1 MQTRRMGRTGLNVT
15 PICFGGNVLGWTTDA
30 QRSFEV
36 LDTFVAGGGNF
47 IDTADVYSAW
57 APGHVGGESERVLGD
72 WMHARGNRQDLII
85 ATKVGMRMGNSANS
99 EGLSR
104 YRIIK
109 CVEDSL
115 TRLKTDYIDL
125 YQAHADDFNT
135 PLDETMRAFEDL
147 VSSGKVRYIG
157 ASNYSAWRLTKALW
171 VSDSLNV
178 ARYDCVQ
185 PRYNLVMRADYERE
199 LEPMCIS
206 EGVGVI
212 TYSSLASGFFSGKYK
227 AGQPLP
233 NTPRAG
239 GVQNNYMNDRGF
251 KILAEVER
259 VATELNTTPG
269 QVALAWIM
277 ARPGITAA
285 IASGTTVDQV
295 KDLTAAANL
304 VLPNDAIKSLTDA
317 SAW

>member
-1 MQTRRMGRTGLNVT
+1 MQTRRMGRTGLYVT
-15 PICFGGNVLGWTTDA
+15 PICFGGNVLGWTTDQ
-30 QRSFEV
+30 QRSYDV

-47 IDTADVYSAW
+47 IDSADVYSRW
-57 APGHVGGESERVLGD
+57 APGHVGGESERILGD
-72 WMHARGNRQDLII
+72 WMQARNNRTSLII
-85 ATKVGMRMGNSANS
+85 ATKVGMRMDDGPNG

-109 CVEDSL
+109 HVEDSL

-125 YQAHADDFNT
+125 YQSHADDLNT
-135 PLDETMRAFEDL
+135 PLDETLRAYDDL
-147 VSSGKVRYIG
+147 ISSGKVRYIG
-157 ASNYSAWRLTKALW
+157 ASNFAAWRLTKALW
-171 VSDSLNV
+171 VSERHNL
-178 ARYDCVQ
+178 ARYECVQ

-212 TYSSLASGFFSGKYK
+212 TYSSLASGFFSGKYR
-227 AGQPLP
+227 AGQALP
-233 NTPRAG
+233 TSPRAG
-239 GVQNNYMNDRGF
+239 GVQANYMNERGF
-251 KILAEVER
+251 KILAAVDA
-259 VATELNTTPG
+259 VAKELNTTSG

-295 KDLTAAANL
+295 KDLTASAEL
-304 VLPNDAIKSLTDA
+304 VLPAAAIASLTEA
-317 SAW
+317 SN

>member
-1 MQTRRMGRTGLNVT
+1 MGRTGLYVT
-15 PICFGGNVLGWTTDA
+15 PICFGGNVLGWTTDQ
-30 QRSFEV
+30 QRSFDV

-47 IDTADVYSAW
+47 IDSADVYSRW
-57 APGHVGGESERVLGD
+57 APGHVGGESERILGD
-72 WMHARGNRQDLII
+72 WMQARNNRTNLII
-85 ATKVGMRMGNSANS
+85 ATKVGMRMDDGPNG

-109 CVEDSL
+109 HVEDSL

-125 YQAHADDFNT
+125 YQSHADDLNT
-135 PLDETMRAFEDL
+135 PLDETLRAYDDL
-147 VSSGKVRYIG
+147 ISSGKVRYIG
-157 ASNYSAWRLTKALW
+157 ASNFAAWRLTKALW
-171 VSDSLNV
+171 VSDRHNL
-178 ARYDCVQ
+178 ARYECVQ

-212 TYSSLASGFFSGKYK
+212 TYSSLASGFFSGKYR
-227 AGQPLP
+227 AGQALP
-233 NTPRAG
+233 TSPRAG
-239 GVQNNYMNDRGF
+239 GVQANYMNERGF
-251 KILAEVER
+251 KILAAVDA
-259 VATELNTTPG
+259 VAKELNTTSG

-295 KDLTAAANL
+295 KDLTASAEL
-304 VLPNDAIKSLTDA
+304 VLPAAAIASLTEA
-317 SAW
+317 SN

>member
-1 MQTRRMGRTGLNVT
+1 MGRTGLYVT
-15 PICFGGNVLGWTTDA
+15 PICFGGNVLGWTTDQ

-47 IDTADVYSAW
+47 IDTADVYSIW
-57 APGHVGGESERVLGD
+57 APGHVGGESERILGD
-72 WMHARGNRQDLII
+72 WMQARNNRNSLII
-85 ATKVGMRMGNSANS
+85 ATKVGMRMDDGPNG

-109 CVEDSL
+109 HVEDSL
-115 TRLKTDYIDL
+115 KRLKTDYIDL
-125 YQAHADDFNT
+125 YQSHADDLNT
-135 PLDETMRAFEDL
+135 PLDETLRAYDDL
-147 VSSGKVRYIG
+147 ISSGKVRYIG
-157 ASNYSAWRLTKALW
+157 ASNFAAWRLTKALW
-171 VSDSLNV
+171 VSDRHNL
-178 ARYDCVQ
+178 ARYECVQ

-212 TYSSLASGFFSGKYK
+212 TYSSLASGFFSGKYR
-227 AGQPLP
+227 AGQALP
-233 NTPRAG
+233 SSPRAG
-239 GVQNNYMNDRGF
+239 GVQANYMNERGF
-251 KILAEVER
+251 KILTAVDA
-259 VATELNTTPG
+259 VAKELNTTSG

-295 KDLTAAANL
+295 KDLTASAEL
-304 VLPNDAIKSLTDA
+304 VLPAAAIQALTEA
-317 SAW
+317 SN

>member
-1 MQTRRMGRTGLNVT
+1 MQTRRMGRTGLYVT
-15 PICFGGNVLGWTTDA
+15 PICFGGNVLGWTTDQ
-30 QRSFEV
+30 QRSYDV

-47 IDTADVYSAW
+47 IDSADVYSRW
-57 APGHVGGESERVLGD
+57 APGHVGGESERILGD
-72 WMHARGNRQDLII
+72 WMQARNNRSSLII
-85 ATKVGMRMGNSANS
+85 ATKVGMRMDDGPNG

-109 CVEDSL
+109 HVEDSL

-125 YQAHADDFNT
+125 YQSHADDLNT
-135 PLDETMRAFEDL
+135 PLDETLRAYDDL
-147 VSSGKVRYIG
+147 ISSGKVRYIG
-157 ASNYSAWRLTKALW
+157 ASNFAAWRLTKALW
-171 VSDSLNV
+171 VSERHNL
-178 ARYDCVQ
+178 ARYECVQ

-212 TYSSLASGFFSGKYK
+212 TYSSLASGFFSGKYR
-227 AGQPLP
+227 AGQALP
-233 NTPRAG
+233 TSPRAG
-239 GVQNNYMNDRGF
+239 GVQANYMNERGF
-251 KILAEVER
+251 KILAAVDA
-259 VATELNTTPG
+259 VAKELNTTSG

-295 KDLTAAANL
+295 KDLTASAEL
-304 VLPNDAIKSLTDA
+304 VLPAAAITSLTEA
-317 SAW
+317 SN

>member
-15 PICFGGNVLGWTTDA
+15 PICFGGNVLGWTTDRA
-30 QRSFEV
+30 RSFDV

-47 IDTADVYSAW
+47 IDTADVYSRW
-57 APGHVGGESERVLGD
+57 APGHVGGESEVILGD
-72 WMHARGNRQDLII
+72 WMQERGNRHSLIV
-85 ATKVGMRMGNSANS
+85 ATKVGMRMGDGPND

-104 YRIIK
+104 LRIVK

-115 TRLKTDYIDL
+115 RRLKTDYIDL
-125 YQAHADDFNT
+125 YQSHADDLNT
-135 PLDETMRAFEDL
+135 PLDETLRAYEDL
-147 VSSGKVRYIG
+147 IRAGKVRYIG
-157 ASNYSAWRLTKALW
+157 ASNFSAWRLTKALW
-171 VSDSLNV
+171 TSERINVS
-178 ARYDCVQ
+178 RYECVQ

-212 TYSSLASGFFSGKYK
+212 TYSSLASGFFSGKYR
-227 AGQPLP
+227 AGQALP

-239 GVQNNYMNDRGF
+239 GVQHNYMNERGF
-251 KILAEVER
+251 AILAEVER
-259 VATELNTTPG
+259 IAQELNTTPG

-285 IASGTTVDQV
+285 IASGTTRAQV
-295 KDLTAAANL
+295 QDLTASATL
-304 VLPNDAIKSLTDA
+304 VLPADAIKRLTDV
-317 SAW
+317 SA

>member
-1 MQTRRMGRTGLNVT
+1 MQTRRMGRTGLYVT
-15 PICFGGNVLGWTTDA
+15 PICFGGNVLGWTTDQ
-30 QRSFEV
+30 QRSFDV

-47 IDTADVYSAW
+47 IDSADVYSRW
-57 APGHVGGESERVLGD
+57 APGHVGGESERILGD
-72 WMHARGNRQDLII
+72 WMQARNNRTNLII
-85 ATKVGMRMGNSANS
+85 ATKVGMRMDDGPNG

-109 CVEDSL
+109 HVEDSL

-125 YQAHADDFNT
+125 YQSHADDLNT
-135 PLDETMRAFEDL
+135 PLDETLRAYDDL
-147 VSSGKVRYIG
+147 ISSGKVRYIG
-157 ASNYSAWRLTKALW
+157 ASNFAAWRLTKALW
-171 VSDSLNV
+171 VSDRHNL
-178 ARYDCVQ
+178 ARYECVQ

-212 TYSSLASGFFSGKYK
+212 TYSSLASGFFSGKYR
-227 AGQPLP
+227 AGQALP
-233 NTPRAG
+233 TSPRAG
-239 GVQNNYMNDRGF
+239 GVQANYMNERGF
-251 KILAEVER
+251 KILAAVDA
-259 VATELNTTPG
+259 VAKELNTTSG

-295 KDLTAAANL
+295 KDLTASAEL
-304 VLPNDAIKSLTDA
+304 VLPAAAIASLTEA
-317 SAW
+317 SN

>member
-1 MQTRRMGRTGLNVT
+1 MQTRRMGRTGLYVT
-15 PICFGGNVLGWTTDA
+15 PICFGGNVLGWTTDQ
-30 QRSFEV
+30 QRSYDV

-47 IDTADVYSAW
+47 IDSADVYSRW
-57 APGHVGGESERVLGD
+57 APGHVGGESERILGD
-72 WMHARGNRQDLII
+72 WMQARNNRSSLII
-85 ATKVGMRMGNSANS
+85 ATKVGMRMDDGPNG

-109 CVEDSL
+109 HVEDSL

-125 YQAHADDFNT
+125 YQSHADDLNT
-135 PLDETMRAFEDL
+135 PLDETLRAYDDL
-147 VSSGKVRYIG
+147 ISSGKVRYIG
-157 ASNYSAWRLTKALW
+157 ASNFAAWRLTKALW
-171 VSDSLNV
+171 VSERHNL
-178 ARYDCVQ
+178 ARYECVQ

-212 TYSSLASGFFSGKYK
+212 TYSSLASGFFSGKYR
-227 AGQPLP
+227 AGQALP
-233 NTPRAG
+233 TSPRAG
-239 GVQNNYMNDRGF
+239 GVQANYMNERGF
-251 KILAEVER
+251 KILAAVDA
-259 VATELNTTPG
+259 VAKELNTTSG

-295 KDLTAAANL
+295 KDLTASAEL
-304 VLPNDAIKSLTDA
+304 VLPAAAIASLTEA
-317 SAW
+317 SN

>member
-1 MQTRRMGRTGLNVT
+1 MGRTGLYVT
-15 PICFGGNVLGWTTDA
+15 PICFGGNVLGWTTDQ
-30 QRSFEV
+30 QRSYDV

-47 IDTADVYSAW
+47 IDSADVYSRW
-57 APGHVGGESERVLGD
+57 APGHVGGESERILGD
-72 WMHARGNRQDLII
+72 WMQARNNRTNLII
-85 ATKVGMRMGNSANS
+85 ATKVGMRMDDGPNG

-109 CVEDSL
+109 HVEDSL

-125 YQAHADDFNT
+125 YQSHADDLNT
-135 PLDETMRAFEDL
+135 PLDETLRAYDDL
-147 VSSGKVRYIG
+147 ISSGKVRYIG
-157 ASNYSAWRLTKALW
+157 ASNFAAWRLTKALW
-171 VSDSLNV
+171 VSDRHNL
-178 ARYDCVQ
+178 ARYECVQ

-212 TYSSLASGFFSGKYK
+212 SYSSLASGFFSGKYR
-227 AGQPLP
+227 AGQALP
-233 NTPRAG
+233 TSPRAG
-239 GVQNNYMNDRGF
+239 GVQANYMNERGF
-251 KILAEVER
+251 KILAAVDA
-259 VATELNTTPG
+259 VAKELNTTSG

-295 KDLTAAANL
+295 KDLTASAEL
-304 VLPNDAIKSLTDA
+304 VLPVAAIASLTEA
-317 SAW
+317 SN

>member
-1 MQTRRMGRTGLNVT
+1 MQTRRMGRTGLYVT
-15 PICFGGNVLGWTTDA
+15 PICFGGNVLGWTTDQ

-47 IDTADVYSAW
+47 IDSADVYSRW
-57 APGHVGGESERVLGD
+57 APGHVGGESERILGD
-72 WMHARGNRQDLII
+72 WMQARNNRSSLII
-85 ATKVGMRMGNSANS
+85 ATKVGMRMDDGPNG

-109 CVEDSL
+109 HVEDSL

-125 YQAHADDFNT
+125 YQSHADDLNT
-135 PLDETMRAFEDL
+135 PLDETLRAYDDL
-147 VSSGKVRYIG
+147 ISSGKVRYIG
-157 ASNYSAWRLTKALW
+157 ASNFAAWRLTKALW
-171 VSDSLNV
+171 VSERHNL
-178 ARYDCVQ
+178 ARYECVQ
-185 PRYNLVMRADYERE
+185 PRYNLVMREEYERE

-212 TYSSLASGFFSGKYK
+212 TYSSLASGFFSGKYR
-227 AGQPLP
+227 AGQALP
-233 NTPRAG
+233 TSPRAG
-239 GVQNNYMNDRGF
+239 GVQANYMNERGF
-251 KILAEVER
+251 KILAAVDA
-259 VATELNTTPG
+259 VAKQLNTTTG

-285 IASGTTVDQV
+285 IASGTTSEQV

-304 VLPNDAIKSLTDA
+304 VLPAEAIASLTEA
-317 SAW
+317 SN

>member
-1 MQTRRMGRTGLNVT
+1 MQTRRMGRTGLYVT
-15 PICFGGNVLGWTTDA
+15 PICFGGNVLGWTTDQ

-47 IDTADVYSAW
+47 IDTADVYSIW
-57 APGHVGGESERVLGD
+57 APGHVGGESERILGD
-72 WMHARGNRQDLII
+72 WMQARNNRNSLII
-85 ATKVGMRMGNSANS
+85 ATKVGMRMDDGPNG

-109 CVEDSL
+109 HVEDSL
-115 TRLKTDYIDL
+115 KRLKTDYIDL
-125 YQAHADDFNT
+125 YQSHADDLNT
-135 PLDETMRAFEDL
+135 PLDETLRAYDDL
-147 VSSGKVRYIG
+147 ISSGKVRYIG
-157 ASNYSAWRLTKALW
+157 ASNFAAWRLTKALW
-171 VSDSLNV
+171 VSDRHNL
-178 ARYDCVQ
+178 ARYECVQ

-212 TYSSLASGFFSGKYK
+212 TYSSLASGFFSGKYR
-227 AGQPLP
+227 AGQALP
-233 NTPRAG
+233 SSPRAG
-239 GVQNNYMNDRGF
+239 GVQANYMNERGF
-251 KILAEVER
+251 KILTAVDA
-259 VATELNTTPG
+259 VAKELNTTSG

-295 KDLTAAANL
+295 KDLTASAEL
-304 VLPNDAIKSLTDA
+304 VLPAAAIQALTEA
-317 SAW
+317 SN

>member
-1 MQTRRMGRTGLNVT
+1 MGRTGLYVT
-15 PICFGGNVLGWTTDA
+15 PICFGGNVLGWTTDQ
-30 QRSFEV
+30 QRSFDV

-47 IDTADVYSAW
+47 IDSADVYSRW
-57 APGHVGGESERVLGD
+57 APGHVGGESERILGD
-72 WMHARGNRQDLII
+72 WMQARNNRTNLII
-85 ATKVGMRMGNSANS
+85 ATKVGMRMDDGPNG

-109 CVEDSL
+109 HVEDSL

-125 YQAHADDFNT
+125 YQSHADDLNT
-135 PLDETMRAFEDL
+135 PLDETLRAYDDL
-147 VSSGKVRYIG
+147 ISSGKVRYIG
-157 ASNYSAWRLTKALW
+157 ASNFAAWRLTKALW
-171 VSDSLNV
+171 VSDRHNL
-178 ARYDCVQ
+178 ARYECVQ

-212 TYSSLASGFFSGKYK
+212 TYSSLASGFFSGKYR
-227 AGQPLP
+227 AGQALP
-233 NTPRAG
+233 TSPRAG
-239 GVQNNYMNDRGF
+239 GVQANYMNERGF
-251 KILAEVER
+251 KILAAVDA
-259 VATELNTTPG
+259 VAKELNTTSG

-295 KDLTAAANL
+295 KDLTASAEL
-304 VLPNDAIKSLTDA
+304 VLPVAAIASLTEA
-317 SAW
+317 SN

>member
-1 MQTRRMGRTGLNVT
+1 MQ
-15 PICFGGNVLGWTTDA
+15 
-30 QRSFEV
+30 
-36 LDTFVAGGGNF
+36 
-47 IDTADVYSAW
+47 
-57 APGHVGGESERVLGD
+57 
-72 WMHARGNRQDLII
+72 ARGNRRDLIV
-85 ATKVGMRMGNSANS
+85 ATKVGMRMSDGANG

-109 CVEDSL
+109 HVEDSL
-115 TRLKTDYIDL
+115 KRLKTDYIDL
-125 YQAHADDFNT
+125 YQAHADDLET
-135 PLDETMRAFEDL
+135 PLDETLRAFDDL
-147 VSSGKVRYIG
+147 VTSGKVRYIG
-157 ASNYSAWRLTKALW
+157 ASNYSAWRLTKSLW

-233 NTPRAG
+233 ETPRAG
-239 GVQNNYMNDRGF
+239 GVQHNYMNDRGF
-251 KILAEVER
+251 KLH
-259 VATELNTTPG
+259 TTPG

-285 IASGTTVDQV
+285 IASGTTVAQV
-295 KDLTAAANL
+295 QDLTASANL
-304 VLPNDAIKSLTDA
+304 VLPAEAIAALTNA

>member
-1 MQTRRMGRTGLNVT
+1 MGRTGLYVT
-15 PICFGGNVLGWTTDA
+15 PICFGGNVLGWTTDQ
-30 QRSFEV
+30 QRSYDV

-47 IDTADVYSAW
+47 IDSADVYSRW
-57 APGHVGGESERVLGD
+57 APGHVGGESERILGD
-72 WMHARGNRQDLII
+72 WMQARNNRTNLII
-85 ATKVGMRMGNSANS
+85 ATKVGMRMDDGPNG

-109 CVEDSL
+109 HVEDSL

-125 YQAHADDFNT
+125 YQSHADDLNT
-135 PLDETMRAFEDL
+135 PLDETLRAYDDL
-147 VSSGKVRYIG
+147 ISSGKVRYIG
-157 ASNYSAWRLTKALW
+157 ASNFAAWRLTKALW
-171 VSDSLNV
+171 VSDRHNL
-178 ARYDCVQ
+178 ARYECVQ

-212 TYSSLASGFFSGKYK
+212 TYSSLASGFFSGKYR
-227 AGQPLP
+227 AGQALP
-233 NTPRAG
+233 TSPRAG
-239 GVQNNYMNDRGF
+239 GVQANYMNERGF
-251 KILAEVER
+251 KILAAVDA
-259 VATELNTTPG
+259 VAKELNTTSG

-295 KDLTAAANL
+295 KDLTASAEL
-304 VLPNDAIKSLTDA
+304 VLPVAAIASLTEA
-317 SAW
+317 SN

>member
-1 MQTRRMGRTGLNVT
+1 MQTRRMGRTGLYVT
-15 PICFGGNVLGWTTDA
+15 PICFGGNVLGWTTDQ
-30 QRSFEV
+30 QRSFDV

-47 IDTADVYSAW
+47 IDSADVYSRW
-57 APGHVGGESERVLGD
+57 APGHVGGESERILGD
-72 WMHARGNRQDLII
+72 WMQARNNRTNLII
-85 ATKVGMRMGNSANS
+85 ATKVGMRMDDGPNG

-109 CVEDSL
+109 HVEDSL

-125 YQAHADDFNT
+125 YQSHADDLNT
-135 PLDETMRAFEDL
+135 PLDETLRAYDDL
-147 VSSGKVRYIG
+147 ISSGKVRYIG
-157 ASNYSAWRLTKALW
+157 ASNFAAWRLTKALW
-171 VSDSLNV
+171 VSDRHNL
-178 ARYDCVQ
+178 ARYECVQ

-212 TYSSLASGFFSGKYK
+212 TYSSLASGFFSGKYR
-227 AGQPLP
+227 AGQALP
-233 NTPRAG
+233 TSPRAG
-239 GVQNNYMNDRGF
+239 GVQANYMNERGF
-251 KILAEVER
+251 KILAAVDA
-259 VATELNTTPG
+259 VAKELNTTSG

-295 KDLTAAANL
+295 KDLTASAEL
-304 VLPNDAIKSLTDA
+304 VLPAAAIKALTEA
-317 SAW
+317 SN

>member
-1 MQTRRMGRTGLNVT
+1 MQTRRMGRTGLYVT
-15 PICFGGNVLGWTTDA
+15 PICFGGNVLGWTTDQ
-30 QRSFEV
+30 QRSYDV

-47 IDTADVYSAW
+47 IDSADVYSRW
-57 APGHVGGESERVLGD
+57 APGHVGGESERILGD
-72 WMHARGNRQDLII
+72 WMQGRNNRSSLII
-85 ATKVGMRMGNSANS
+85 ATKVGMRMDDGPNG

-109 CVEDSL
+109 HVEDSL

-125 YQAHADDFNT
+125 YQSHADDLNT
-135 PLDETMRAFEDL
+135 PLDETLRAYDDL
-147 VSSGKVRYIG
+147 ISSGKVRYIG
-157 ASNYSAWRLTKALW
+157 ASNFAAWRLTKALW
-171 VSDSLNV
+171 VSERHNL
-178 ARYDCVQ
+178 ARYECVQ

-212 TYSSLASGFFSGKYK
+212 TYSSLASGFFSGKYR
-227 AGQPLP
+227 AGQALP
-233 NTPRAG
+233 TSPRAG
-239 GVQNNYMNDRGF
+239 GVQANYMNERGF
-251 KILAEVER
+251 KILAAVDA
-259 VATELNTTPG
+259 VAKELNTTSG

-295 KDLTAAANL
+295 KDLTASAEL
-304 VLPNDAIKSLTDA
+304 VLPAAAIASLTEA
-317 SAW
+317 SN